1 MKPRFHVILIALL
14 IVLLQT
20 IAAAQSRPIGQ
31 ERAVPQRLQDGDEFT
46 LSPADLIEYGRQ
58 IFIANWTVQEGF
70 GRPLTDGIG
79 KPLEDPGSPLVF
91 PRNMNRISA
100 PDANSCAGCH
110 AQPYAGGGGDFVA
123 NVVVLAQRFDF
134 LTFDSTDTRTLRGA
148 RDEANRQVTL
158 SEAGNSRITI
168 GMFGAGYIE
177 MLARQITAD
186 LQAIR
191 DSVQPGG
198 SAQLISKGI
207 SFGML
212 SRTRNGSWDSSKVV
226 GIPRF
231 SLTTTGNQSE
241 AITAWN
247 LNDILSR
254 STNTLTSGASQP
266 PNLIIRPFHQSGR
279 VVSLREFTNNAFNH
293 HHGMQSTE
301 RFGVG
306 ADPDGDGVANEL
318 NHADIT
324 ASTIFQATLPVPGQV
339 LPSDPGTLAAVQNG
353 QTLFGQV
360 GCASCHVPMLPLDRN
375 GWVFTEPGPYNP
387 NTTNN
392 FNLQPTE
399 APTLSVDLT
408 SDSLPG
414 PRLKPDD
421 NGIVWVP
428 AYTDFKLHDIT
439 SGPGDPNREPLDQQI
454 AAGPAFFAGNGKFIT
469 RKLWGAGNTGPYF
482 HHGQYTTLREAILAH
497 QGESLPQYN
506 AFMAL
511 SAEDQDSIIEFLK
524 SLQVLPLGESRLV
537 ITDEDL
543 AEYSPAATHLEKSL
557 MQIGR

>member
-1 MKPRFHVILIALL
+1 MKSTFHLVRIALL

-20 IAAAQSRPIGQ
+20 IAAAQSPRIGQ
-31 ERAVPQRLQDGDEFT
+31 ERAVPHRLQDGDEFT
-46 LSPADLIEYGRQ
+46 LSLADLIEYGRQ

-70 GRPLTDGIG
+70 GRPMTNGTG
-79 KPLEDPGSPLVF
+79 KPLADPSSPLVF
-91 PRNMNRISA
+91 PRSTNRISG

-123 NVVVLAQRFDF
+123 NVFVLAQRFDF
-134 LTFDSTDTRTLRGA
+134 VTFEQTDTRNLRGA
-148 RDEANRQVTL
+148 RDEINRQVTL

-191 DSVQPGG
+191 DSLQPGG
-198 SAQLISKGI
+198 SAELISKGI
-207 SFGML
+207 SFGTI
-212 SRTRNGSWDSSKVV
+212 SRKADGSWDFSKVV

-241 AITAWN
+241 VITAWN
-247 LNDILSR
+247 LNDLLSR
-254 STNTLTSGASQP
+254 ATSTLTSAASQP

-306 ADPDGDGVANEL
+306 ADPDGDGVINEL
-318 NHADIT
+318 NRADIT
-324 ASTIFQATLPVPGQV
+324 AATIFQATLPVPGQV
-339 LPSDPGTLAAVQNG
+339 IPSDPAAAAVVQKG
-353 QTLFGQV
+353 QTLFSTI
-360 GCASCHVPMLPLDRN
+360 GCSSCHIPALPLETN
-375 GWVFTEPGPYNP
+375 GGYFTEPSPYNP
-387 NTTNN
+387 NILNN
-392 FNLQPTE
+392 LNLQTGQ
-399 APTLSVDLT
+399 APTLTVDLAN
-408 SDSLPG
+408 DALPG
-414 PRLKPDD
+414 PRLKPDIT
-421 NGIVWVP
+421 GIIWVS

-439 SGPGDPNREPLDQQI
+439 SGPDDPNRELLDQQI
-454 AAGPAFFAGNGKFIT
+454 AAGPAFFAGNGKFMT
-469 RKLWGAGNTGPYF
+469 RRLWGAGNTGPYF

-497 QGESLPQYN
+497 RGESLPQYN

-511 SAEDQDSIIEFLK
+511 SAEDQNSIIEFLK

-543 AEYSPAATHLEKSL
+543 AQYSPAVTQLQNL
-557 MQIGR
+557 LIQMGR